1 LHLAIAREPNNG
13 TFSAHFAPSPP
24 GAWTMLEHAR
34 RRTHSMRLPSFFHSL
49 KFRIVAI
56 VVGTGVLTAMGT
68 ANLLLGVTHSELTR
82 VLLAADREDRE
93 RTADLLAGKL
103 ETIKLALSET
113 ARRAPPEIWRDRA
126 SMEAFMLAKTALG
139 TMFDVLLATRPD
151 GSGLARIVHGQP
163 QDEMPSLADRD
174 YFQRALREDQTV
186 VSEALKGKVV
196 GAPVVVIAVP
206 VSGQGGGHV
215 GVMAGVL
222 RLQSTTLFAGVGAR
236 ASAEG
241 AVDLVVD
248 RRGVLLSHPQ
258 PARLL
263 GAAADE
269 PGLRDVVKSWLDSGS
284 PIDIEGRAVLS
295 QGHLVSMAGI
305 ALSDWIH
312 VRVTPEAAAMQPVDA
327 ARREALKVAAAAG
340 ALAALLSGALAWLMV
355 RPISRLR
362 ARAERMLEGDGDASD
377 WPEHE
382 GELGAMARAF
392 RQLLEQGQRLGDLL
406 LQLEA
411 VLDNAEVG
419 IALTRDGRFEMVS
432 RRVCQMLRC
441 DRDQLVGESSR
452 VIYASDSAYDELS
465 ARARPAF
472 MKDGVFEGEVQL
484 MRRNGELFWARMR
497 GRAVVPGDRSRGT
510 IWVLDDITQARQ
522 QHERLAWAANH
533 DALTGLANRAVFER
547 LLEQATAQAA
557 TQPFCALFI
566 DLDRF
571 KHVNDTGGHAAGD
584 AMLRALAQAL
594 SGLLRKSDT
603 LARLGGDE
611 FGVLLPQCP
620 PEQARRIAEKLCSAV
635 ENHALAWEGATL
647 RVGASIGLVAVDG
660 AHASAADVLRAADAA
675 CYAAKR
681 EGRNRV
687 AALTA

>member
-1 LHLAIAREPNNG
+1 MH
-13 TFSAHFAPSPP
+13 
-24 GAWTMLEHAR
+24 
-34 RRTHSMRLPSFFHSL
+34 LPSFFHSL

-56 VVGTGVLTAMGT
+56 VVATGVVAALGT
-68 ANLLLGVTHSELTR
+68 ANLLLDVTQRELTR

-113 ARRAPPEIWRDRA
+113 AKRAPPEVWRDRA

-151 GSGLARIVHGQP
+151 GTGLARIVNGQP

-186 VSEALKGKVV
+186 VSEALKGKVL

-206 VSGQGGGHV
+206 VSGHGGGHV

-222 RLQSTTLFAGVGAR
+222 RLQSTTLFAGVGVR

-258 PARLL
+258 PGRLL
-263 GAAADE
+263 GSAVDE
-269 PGLRDVVKSWLDSGS
+269 PGLRDVIKNWLDSGS
-284 PIDIEGRAVLS
+284 PIDIDGHAVLS

-327 ARREALKVAAAAG
+327 ARREALKTAAAAG
-340 ALAALLSGALAWLMV
+340 LLAALLSGALAWLLV

-392 RQLLEQGQRLGDLL
+392 RQLLDQRQRRETQLSDLL

-419 IALTRDGRFEMVS
+419 IALTREGRFEMVS
-432 RRVCQMLRC
+432 RRVCQMLRW
-441 DRDQLVGESSR
+441 DRDQLVGQSSR
-452 VIYASDSAYDELS
+452 VIHASDAAYEELS
-465 ARARPAF
+465 ARARPSF
-472 MKDGVFEGEVQL
+472 MKHGVFEGEVQL
-484 MRRNGELFWARMR
+484 MRRNGEPFWARMR

-522 QHERLAWAANH
+522 QHEQLAWAAHH
-533 DALTGLANRAVFER
+533 DALTGLANRAAFER
-547 LLEQATAQAA
+547 LLEEATAQAA
-557 TQPFCALFI
+557 KEPFCALFI

-571 KHVNDTGGHAAGD
+571 KQVNDTGGHAAGD
-584 AMLRALAQAL
+584 AMLRALAHEL
-594 SGLLRKSDT
+594 SGRLRKSDT

-620 PEQARRIAEKLCSAV
+620 LEQARRIAEKLCGAV
-635 ENHALAWEGATL
+635 ESHALTWEGATL

>member
-1 LHLAIAREPNNG
+1 MLAHAR
-13 TFSAHFAPSPP
+13 SSPP
-24 GAWTMLEHAR
+24 
-34 RRTHSMRLPSFFHSL
+34 SMRLPSLFHSL

-56 VVGTGVLTAMGT
+56 VVATGVVAALGT
-68 ANLLLGVTHSELTR
+68 ANLLLEVTQTELTR

-113 ARRAPPEIWRDRA
+113 AKRAPPEVWRDRA

-186 VSEALKGKVV
+186 VSEALKGKVL

-206 VSGQGGGHV
+206 VSHGGRHV

-222 RLQSTTLFAGVGAR
+222 RLQSTTLFAGVGVR

-248 RRGVLLSHPQ
+248 RRGVLLSHPR
-258 PARLL
+258 AERLL
-263 GAAADE
+263 GAADDE
-269 PGLRDVVKSWLDSGS
+269 PGLRNVIQRWLDSGS
-284 PIDIEGRAVLS
+284 PIDIEGRAALS

-312 VRVTPEAAAMQPVDA
+312 VRVTPEATAMQPVDA
-327 ARREALKVAAAAG
+327 ARRQALKVAAAAG
-340 ALAALLSGALAWLMV
+340 LLAALLSGALAWLLV

-392 RQLLEQGQRLGDLL
+392 RRLLEQGQRRETQLGDLL

-432 RRVCQMLRC
+432 RRMCQMLRC
-441 DRDQLVGESSR
+441 ERDQLVGASTR
-452 VIYASDSAYDELS
+452 VIHTSDSAYDELS

-472 MKDGVFEGEVQL
+472 MQRGVFEGEMQL
-484 MRRNGELFWARMR
+484 LRRNGEPFWARMR

-522 QHERLAWAANH
+522 QHEQLAWAANH
-533 DALTGLANRAVFER
+533 DALTGLANRAAFER
-547 LLEQATAQAA
+547 LLEHATAQAA
-557 TQPFCALFI
+557 KQPFCALFI

-571 KHVNDTGGHAAGD
+571 KQVNDTGGHAAGD
-584 AMLRALAQAL
+584 AMLRALAQEL
-594 SGLLRKSDT
+594 SALLRKSDT

-620 PEQARRIAEKLCSAV
+620 ADQAHRIAEKLCAAV
-635 ENHALAWEGATL
+635 EHHALAWEGATL
-647 RVGASIGLVAVDG
+647 RVGASIGLVAVNG
-660 AHASAADVLRAADAA
+660 AHAGAADVLRAADAA